1 MEELSIGGNQ
11 LKFLPAELKEI
22 SSLKIL
28 VGDPNPYL
36 TPTQVKDLN
45 EENMKLFCGQSDDA
59 EGREGMDRLF
69 FPCPSLKEL
78 ASRDWLTEQRSHYF
92 ISPSLLMLP
101 NHLAADLHTQST
113 YCSQCKKIIYNHFL
127 RHYKMETLTCSN
139 NGQSVPFEY
148 IICSLECLFTMK

>member
-11 LKFLPAELKEI
+11 LKFLPAELKEV

-28 VGDPNPYL
+28 IGDPNPCL
-36 TPTQVKDLN
+36 TPTQMKNLN
-45 EENMKLFCGQSDDA
+45 EENMKLFCRQSDDA
-59 EGREGMDRLF
+59 EMREGMNRSF

-78 ASRDWLTEQRSHYF
+78 ASRDWLTEQRSHSF
-92 ISPSLLMLP
+92 ISPSLLLLP
-101 NHLAADLHTQST
+101 NHLALDLHAQST
-113 YCSQCKKIIYNHFL
+113 SCSQCKKIIHTHFL
-127 RHYKMETLTCSN
+127 CHYKMETLTCFN